1 MRPNS
6 AMLHD
11 ESVYKNPT
19 EFIPERYE
27 PSVEAPTGEP
37 DPARVTFG
45 FGRR

>member
-1 MRPNS
+1 
-6 AMLHD
+6 MLHD